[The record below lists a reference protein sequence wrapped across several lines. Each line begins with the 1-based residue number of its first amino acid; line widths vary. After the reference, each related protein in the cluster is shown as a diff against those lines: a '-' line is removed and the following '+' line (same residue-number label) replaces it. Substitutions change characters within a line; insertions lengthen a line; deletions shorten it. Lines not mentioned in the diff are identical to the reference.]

1 MEYRNRKLF
10 YASACAFDLR
20 QLHYPTA
27 AVVDAPVGGP
37 TVSRAGQNCPYYQT
51 KPDLTTSGQLSA
63 QKPRHSLGTYNPDA
77 QARRPPDQSE
87 SANLS
92 NARENPLN
100 MRDKTQSEERV
111 FWLFYKRLKSSEIS
125 SPKP

>member
-1 MEYRNRKLF
+1 MEHRNRKVV
-10 YASACAFDLR
+10 LR
-20 QLHYPTA
+20 KADPTA

-111 FWLFYKRLKSSEIS
+111 FWIFYKALKSCRKIRNLSMS
-125 SPKP
+125 K